1 LSIVA
6 TLIFSFS
13 LFSTAFTQEDSII
26 IECKIKLKST
36 QSIKEKAK
44 FYYELSE
51 NYGFKNLDSSLVYA
65 QKLVNLYDSDFD
77 KDTSFI
83 KLIANGYNNIGVLN
97 RFAGKIENTFSY
109 LFKAAEMLEII
120 NDKPSLTDTYNNISI
135 IYSQA
140 GNYSKSLEYRYKVV
154 KLSKE
159 LNDFAKRNFREVFR
173 ILERYFRASWRCLRD
188 WSPYLTDEQ
197 ERLDIAILEKPSE
210 TGWMMCV
217 LLVWEFD
224 EVKERTP
231 DNTSGS
237 NTIKIGV
244 RKYDANESACPEFIR
259 KTPKWC

>member
-26 IECKIKLKST
+26 IEYKIKLRST

-51 NYGFKNLDSSLVYA
+51 NYGLKNLDSSLVYA
-65 QKLVNLYDSDFD
+65 QKLVNLYDPTLDN
-77 KDTSFI
+77 DTSFI
-83 KLIANGYNNIGVLN
+83 KLIANGYNNIGVSN
-97 RFAGKIENTFSY
+97 HFAGKIENTFSY

-173 ILERYFRASWRCLRD
+173 ILERYFRAS
-188 WSPYLTDEQ
+188 
-197 ERLDIAILEKPSE
+197 
-210 TGWMMCV
+210 
-217 LLVWEFD
+217 
-224 EVKERTP
+224 
-231 DNTSGS
+231 
-237 NTIKIGV
+237 
-244 RKYDANESACPEFIR
+244 
-259 KTPKWC
+259 